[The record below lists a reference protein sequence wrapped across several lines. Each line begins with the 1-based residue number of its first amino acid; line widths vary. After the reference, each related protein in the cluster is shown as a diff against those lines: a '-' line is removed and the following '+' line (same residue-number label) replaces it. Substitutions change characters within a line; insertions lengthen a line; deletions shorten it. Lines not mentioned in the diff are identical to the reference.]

1 MFISKDCVS
10 ESFKCGFPNVS
21 YSRRD
26 ALQSMFLTDVKF
38 HWSMARQRRG
48 RSLVLGEEYVCFIFF
63 PSELFP
69 VYFLFFS
76 HIHSICFSTV
86 VKNIIHPFD
95 ECLLVDLV
103 VVYNCL
109 KMLSQMMAFFFL
121 FFLIGI
127 IMNVL
132 KFVGQVM
139 HLLSLFVHVYLCI
152 LRYSVDCALVHIG
165 LVLELWF
172 YSTAPLF
179 LYSLGLNKYL
189 VVQYLVC

>member
-121 FFLIGI
+121 FFFNRYNHERFEICWPSHALTFFICTCI
-127 IMNVL
+127 PL
-132 KFVGQVM
+132 YPQV
-139 HLLSLFVHVYLCI
+139 FC
-152 LRYSVDCALVHIG
+152 
-165 LVLELWF
+165 
-172 YSTAPLF
+172 
-179 LYSLGLNKYL
+179 
-189 VVQYLVC
+189 